1 MIKSIAIWDQGRRGV
16 GSGVS
21 RPAGSCLGDLEVLH
35 VVQFCT
41 NLVVSVSSEGHQKRF
56 FSRFAVA
63 LIPG

>member
-1 MIKSIAIWDQGRRGV
+1 M
-16 GSGVS
+16 GSGFS
-21 RPAGSCLGDLEVLH
+21 RPAGSCQGYLEVLH

-56 FSRFAVA
+56 LSRFAVA